1 LLTDSRVCFTVL
13 WSYTLR
19 NIHVGS
25 VTPRD
30 LLVACVPLLLL
41 GVAAS
46 VRAQNPSGVY
56 SPVHLNSALPYRVE
70 LRPYSMV
77 GADVPTLHSYAV
89 GEYDGKFLFVT
100 GRTNG
105 LHGFDGFAN
114 PEENFPPQ
122 SQNRDVWV
130 IDFASRQTW
139 HRPLDG
145 PSSGLSEAQVL
156 SLSPTNTQ
164 SHRLGDTLY
173 VTGGYGKV
181 GDGEFGAE
189 FGTFNTLTAIDL
201 PGLGDWVMNGTG
213 MATDHIRQISSPAQ
227 YPDLFRVTG
236 GAMYAID
243 GRTHLVFGQDF
254 EGLYTPFATGE
265 YIKQVRSFDIVDN
278 GVSLSIQNVATTT
291 PDDNYHRRD
300 LNVFPVLRPDGSG
313 GLEQGLTALAGVF
326 TPADDAW
333 SVPVE
338 IDANGNP
345 TMADPN
351 DPNTFQQGMNI
362 YHSAKLGLFSESSGE
377 MHELLFGGITLH
389 YLDTTLGTIETDFGL
404 PFVNDITAV
413 VVDADGNYSQH
424 HLGMFPELFDGQNR
438 LLRFG
443 TNADFLAAEGIPTF
457 TNGVIQF
464 DALSGES
471 TLGYIF
477 GGIVANAPHTRQNPG
492 ELSAGSNYVF
502 EVVLIIVPEPTA
514 ISLLVC
520 GSTVLIA
527 LHRRV
532 ARSVG
537 ARKAN
542 RRSGCRSDGQAYCRT
557 IGHQRPQNRID

>member
-1 LLTDSRVCFTVL
+1 MGDV
-13 WSYTLR
+13 
-19 NIHVGS
+19 
-25 VTPRD
+25 
-30 LLVACVPLLLL
+30 
-41 GVAAS
+41 
-46 VRAQNPSGVY
+46 
-56 SPVHLNSALPYRVE
+56 
-70 LRPYSMV
+70 
-77 GADVPTLHSYAV
+77 DVPTLHSYAV
-89 GEYDGKFLFVT
+89 GEFDGKFLFVS

-122 SQNRDVWV
+122 SQNREAWV

-139 HRPLDG
+139 RRPLND
-145 PSSGLSEAQVL
+145 PSSGLSETQIL

-164 SHRLGDTLY
+164 FHRLGDVLY
-173 VTGGYGKV
+173 MTGGYGKV

-189 FGTFNTLTAIDL
+189 FGTFDTLTAIDL

-213 MATDHIRQISSPAQ
+213 SATDHIRQISSPAE

-265 YIKQVRSFDIVDN
+265 YTNQVRSFDIVDN
-278 GVSLSIQNVATTT
+278 GVSLSIENVTTTT

-300 LNVFPVLRPDGSG
+300 LNIFPVLRSDGSG

-345 TMADPN
+345 TMADPSSS
-351 DPNTFQQGMNI
+351 NTFQQGMNI
-362 YHSAKLGLFSESSGE
+362 YHSAKLGLFSEASGE
-377 MHELLFGGITLH
+377 MHELLFGGITLQ
-389 YLDTTLGTIETDFGL
+389 YLDEISGTVETDLGL

-424 HLGMFPELFDGQNR
+424 HLGMFPELFDGQGR
-438 LLRFG
+438 RLRFG
-443 TNADFLAAEGIPTF
+443 ANAEFLAAGEMSNDQYD
-457 TNGVIQF
+457 NGVFQL
-464 DALSGES
+464 DALRGET
-471 TLGYIF
+471 TLGYIY
-477 GGIVANAPHTRQNPG
+477 GGIVANAPHTRENPG

-502 EVVLIIVPEPTA
+502 EVVLIAVPEPTA
-514 ISLLVC
+514 IVLLGW
-520 GSTVLIA
+520 GSMMLVTT
-527 LHRRV
+527 RR
-532 ARSVG
+532 RRLKMQSPYQESTPSSWPTS
-537 ARKAN
+537 AN
-542 RRSGCRSDGQAYCRT
+542 
-557 IGHQRPQNRID
+557 